1 MYGGGKMSAIDFYA
15 FHKSIFESWNHG
27 EIDETWTD
35 DAGNTCIRYI
45 DGSWYHYRIENG
57 EVIFW

>member
-1 MYGGGKMSAIDFYA
+1 MSAIDFYA

-35 DAGNTCIRYI
+35 DAGTTCIRYI